1 VKIEYKYII
10 LAILILA
17 GAGGCSRPNRTKTT
31 AQGNDTA
38 ASHKVTVEKKDQ
50 YRMGEN
56 FKDSKTQIIDLIE
69 GPATFDIRYEGN
81 STFTA
86 KLLNNN
92 GDLIEIL
99 VDVTGSYKGTKL
111 ITVPKTSSYILDVK
125 TTGTWSV
132 YRK

>member
-1 VKIEYKYII
+1 MKFEYKYLI
-10 LAILILA
+10 LVILIA
-17 GAGGCSRPNRTKTT
+17 VTTSGCSRRKAPKTT
-31 AQGNDTA
+31 NKDTTV
-38 ASHKVTVEKKDQ
+38 SQKVTPPEKKDQ

-56 FKDSKTQIIDLIE
+56 FQDSKTQIIDLIE

-86 KLLNNN
+86 KLLNNE

-99 VDVTGSYKGTKL
+99 AEVTGPYKGTKS

>member
-10 LAILILA
+10 LAILIVVS
-17 GAGGCSRPNRTKTT
+17 AGGCSRQKGTKQTNKDST
-31 AQGNDTA
+31 VSQ
-38 ASHKVTVEKKDQ
+38 KVTTEKKDQ

-56 FKDSKTQIIDLIE
+56 FQGNKTQIIDLIE

-86 KLLNNN
+86 KLLNNE
-92 GDLIEIL
+92 GDLIDIL
-99 VDVTGSYKGTKL
+99 ADVTGPYKSTKS
-111 ITVPKTSSYILDVK
+111 ITVPKTSSYILDVRA
-125 TTGTWSV
+125 TGTWSV